1 MPLRPLELSLKD
13 VPAGLRLS
21 SEAGW
26 NQTAEDWAIFI
37 RHGTVFGLQDPDG
50 AIVATAAVLPYA
62 NFGFVAMV
70 LVTPAWRKHG
80 LATGLVEAA
89 IASLRGSGR
98 VPILDATPAGA
109 PVYSRLGFKRIFDLC
124 RWERITTSGSHR
136 RPGFEPAGRPT
147 AIPRLGVF
155 ARLDADAFGSQR
167 SFLLEDFLRRPH
179 TRAFALGDRGFL
191 LARQGYRATQLGPLV
206 AEAQSEA
213 VRLLAMALAELDG
226 PLFLDVAE
234 QSTDIA
240 AWLESRGFRR
250 QRPFQRMAFERTQ
263 AFGDPRQLMVA
274 AGPEF
279 G

>member
-1 MPLRPLELSLKD
+1 MPVRPLELSLDD

-50 AIVATAAVLPYA
+50 ALVGTAAVLPYA
-62 NFGFVAMV
+62 KFGFVAMV
-70 LVTPAWRKHG
+70 LVTPAWRKRG

-89 IASLRGSGR
+89 IGSLRGRGL
-98 VPILDATPAGA
+98 VPVLDATPAGA
-109 PVYSRLGFKRIFDLC
+109 PVYGRLGFKRIFDLC

-136 RPGFEPAGRPT
+136 RPRFEPAT
-147 AIPRLGVF
+147 IPSLGVF

-206 AEAQSEA
+206 AATQSEA
-213 VRLLAMALAELDG
+213 VWLLDIALAELDG

-234 QSTDIA
+234 QWIDIT
-240 AWLESRGFRR
+240 AWLESRGFSR

-263 AFGDPRQLMVA
+263 AFGDPRRLMVA
-274 AGPEF
+274 TGPEF

>member
-1 MPLRPLELSLKD
+1 MPLRPLELSLDD

-26 NQTAEDWAIFI
+26 NQTAEDWAIFV
-37 RHGTVFGLQDPDG
+37 RHGKVFGLQDPDG
-50 AIVATAAVLPYA
+50 ALIATAAALPYA
-62 NFGFVAMV
+62 EFGFVSMV
-70 LVTPAWRKHG
+70 LVTPAWRKRG

-89 IASLRGSGR
+89 IGSLRGRSL
-98 VPILDATPAGA
+98 VPVLDATPAGA
-109 PVYSRLGFKRIFDLC
+109 PVYGRLGFKRILDLC

-147 AIPRLGVF
+147 ALPSLGVF

-167 SFLLEDFLRRPH
+167 SFLLQDFLRRPH

-213 VRLLAMALAELDG
+213 VRLLDLALAELDG
-226 PLFLDVAE
+226 PLFLDAAN
-234 QSTDIA
+234 QWTDIG
-240 AWLESRGFRR
+240 AWLESRGFSR

-263 AFGDPRQLMVA
+263 TFGDPRRLMVA

>member
-1 MPLRPLELSLKD
+1 MPLRPLELSLDD

-37 RHGTVFGLQDPDG
+37 RHGTVFGLQDLDG
-50 AIVATAAVLPYA
+50 ALVATAAVLPYA
-62 NFGFVAMV
+62 AFGFVAMV
-70 LVTPAWRKHG
+70 LVTPAWRKRG

-89 IASLRGSGR
+89 IGSLRGRGL
-98 VPILDATPAGA
+98 VPVLDATPAGA
-109 PVYSRLGFKRIFDLC
+109 CVYGRLGFKRLFDLC
-124 RWERITTSGSHR
+124 RWEGISTFGSHR
-136 RPGFEPAGRPT
+136 PPRVASAGHPAAMPCV
-147 AIPRLGVF
+147 GVF
-155 ARLDADAFGSQR
+155 ARLDADAFGSPR

-206 AEAQSEA
+206 AETQSDA
-213 VRLLAMALAELDG
+213 VRLLDISLAELDG

-234 QSTDIA
+234 QWTHIA

-263 AFGDPRQLMVA
+263 VFGDPRRLMVA
-274 AGPEF
+274 TGPEF

>member
-1 MPLRPLELSLKD
+1 MPLRPLELSLDD
-13 VPAGLRLS
+13 VPAGLRMS

-37 RHGTVFGLQDPDG
+37 RHGTVFGLHDPDG
-50 AIVATAAVLPYA
+50 ALVATAAVLPYA
-62 NFGFVAMV
+62 KFGFVAMV
-70 LVTPAWRKHG
+70 LVTPTWRKRG

-89 IASLRGSGR
+89 IRSLRGRGL
-98 VPILDATPAGA
+98 VPVLDATPAGA
-109 PVYSRLGFKRIFDLC
+109 PVYGRLGFKRIFDLC
-124 RWERITTSGSHR
+124 RWERITISHSHR
-136 RPGFEPAGRPT
+136 LSGFETAGRPA
-147 AIPRLGVF
+147 AIPCLAVF

-179 TRAFALGDRGFL
+179 TRTFALGDRGFL

-206 AEAQSEA
+206 AETQSEA
-213 VRLLAMALAELDG
+213 VRLLDLSLAELDG

-234 QSTDIA
+234 QWTDIA

-250 QRPFQRMAFERTQ
+250 QRPLQRMAFEHTQ
-263 AFGDPRQLMVA
+263 AFGNPRRLMVA
-274 AGPEF
+274 TGPEF